1 LDKKKHHITG
11 IILSAGLS
19 GRMNTFKPLLKLN
32 NGQTFLES
40 ITAKLAKVCNEIIIV
55 TGFRSDDIAKDISEL
70 DERKKIKIVVNKN
83 YTHGMFSSLQT
94 GLTESQTKW
103 YLYHFV
109 DQPSLPLNFYSKF
122 VQQID
127 KKFNWIQPTHNNK
140 KGHPILF
147 DDYVKRLILRSSEN
161 KTLRDVAKDKL
172 IKKKYWECDT
182 ELIFQDIDTETEY
195 LDLFD
200 H

>member
-1 LDKKKHHITG
+1 MYKKKHHITG

-19 GRMNTFKPLLKLN
+19 GRMNNFKPLLKLN
-32 NGQTFLES
+32 NGKSFIQTVVE
-40 ITAKLAKVCNEIIIV
+40 KLFSVCDEIIIV
-55 TGFRSDDIAKDISEL
+55 TGFRSDDIAKDIAEL
-70 DERKKIKIVVNKN
+70 DERKKIKIVENEN

-109 DQPSLPLNFYSKF
+109 DQPSLPLDFYSNF
-122 VQQID
+122 VEQID
-127 KKFNWIQPTHNNK
+127 EHSNWIQPTHNNR

-147 DDYVKRLILRSSEN
+147 DNFVKEKILTSGNN
-161 KTLRDVAKDKL
+161 KTLRDVARDKS
-172 IKKKYWECDT
+172 IKKKFWECKN

-195 LDLFD
+195 LDFFD